1 MVEERTML
9 ISSVAGVRVV
19 GWLGD
24 ADDEDAD
31 DEDDEDDEDGWEE
44 DGWEEEEE
52 EEGERMRWGGGL
64 RRLERE
70 CLDPPGSE

>member
-1 MVEERTML
+1 ML
-9 ISSVAGVRVV
+9 ISSVAGVSAV
-19 GWLGD
+19 GWFGD
-24 ADDEDAD
+24 VDEADEDEDEDAD
-31 DEDDEDDEDGWEE
+31 EDEEDGWVEDGWEE
-44 DGWEEEEE
+44 DGW